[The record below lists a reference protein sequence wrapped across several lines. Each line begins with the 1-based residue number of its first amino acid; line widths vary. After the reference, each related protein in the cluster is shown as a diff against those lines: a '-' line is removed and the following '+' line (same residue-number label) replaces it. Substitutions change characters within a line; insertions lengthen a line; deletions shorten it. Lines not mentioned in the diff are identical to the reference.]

1 MTQSGDPLEIK
12 DPSLISSEHAESM
25 PWTEAEDIECAEF
38 QALMPERIGA
48 GEDLQGYAHMQTC
61 ERCRALVRDL
71 EYIAQAAKQLIPV
84 EEPREDLWAQI
95 QLAIER
101 GDA

>member
-1 MTQSGDPLEIK
+1 MTQTGDSQKTIQIELESGDHPVEF
-12 DPSLISSEHAESM
+12 
-25 PWTEAEDIECAEF
+25 TEVEDRECAEF
-38 QALMPERIGA
+38 QELMPERIGA
-48 GEDLQGYAHMQTC
+48 GEDLQGYPHMQTC

-71 EYIAQAAKQLIPV
+71 EYIAEAARRLIPIE

-95 QLAIER
+95 QIAIER